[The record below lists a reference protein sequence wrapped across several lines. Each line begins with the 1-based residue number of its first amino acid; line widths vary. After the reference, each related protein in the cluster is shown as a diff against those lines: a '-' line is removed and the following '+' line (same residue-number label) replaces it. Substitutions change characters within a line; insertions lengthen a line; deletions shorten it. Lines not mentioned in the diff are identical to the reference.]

1 DIALRRRP
9 QVDREAHGREREIP
23 GHIVHALLLR
33 AVVHGARADE
43 VAVRQAV
50 LHTEPGPRR
59 IQQISVVTG
68 DAEVALDV
76 VEPDLG
82 ADVERDLVLETTR
95 ALRRDR
101 DDARSGAR
109 AEQGRC
115 RSALDDLDALDV
127 RRVQVRDP
135 AADHDAV
142 HYVERLL
149 PTILAIDGRGPR
161 KITRRATAGAP
172 TVAGMFGPA
181 PLAWI

>member
-1 DIALRRRP
+1 
-9 QVDREAHGREREIP
+9 
-23 GHIVHALLLR
+23 
-33 AVVHGARADE
+33 
-43 VAVRQAV
+43 
-50 LHTEPGPRR
+50 R

-149 PTILAIDGRGPR
+149 PTILAIDGRGPAEDH
-161 KITRRATAGAP
+161 RRRNAGAA
-172 TVAGMFGPA
+172 TDGRNFGPCH
-181 PLAWI
+181 LALDLAERVDGRDRHL